1 MERRRIEYPGA
12 FYHVIQRGNNREL
25 IFRSDTDK
33 SCYLNNLVELKSKFD
48 FKLLGYVLMDNH
60 YHLLLQTGED
70 PLNKIIFRQN
80 MYYSRYFNKSHNRS
94 GHIYG
99 GRYKASL
106 IQDER
111 YAFAV
116 LRYIHWN
123 PVKAGI
129 TNVPEKYPWSSD
141 TSYRKNQNSEIDIDL
156 LLNTIN
162 PNNRNTA
169 IEQYIRMMRIEE
181 DVQYD
186 SAKVIGNQDFIDSI
200 ISKVENEQGGQQKQA
215 RRPLDEILK
224 AECETEKDFE
234 LIKSGSRKRSLGLI
248 KAKYIEEAVK
258 EGYSYEEI
266 GKSIGITDS
275 AVALYLK

>member
-1 MERRRIEYPGA
+1 MERRRIEFPGA
-12 FYHVIQRGNNREL
+12 FYHIIQRGNNRKL

-33 SCYLNNLVELKSKFD
+33 SFYLNNLVELKGKFD

-60 YHLLLQTGED
+60 YHLLLQSGED
-70 PLNKIIFRQN
+70 PLHKIIFHQN
-80 MYYSRYFNKSHNRS
+80 MFYCRYFNKAHNRS
-94 GHIYG
+94 GHLYG

-129 TNVPEKYPWSSD
+129 TTLPEKYPWSSD
-141 TSYRKNQNSEIDIDL
+141 ICYRKNRSGEIDIDL

-162 PNNRNTA
+162 PNNRQTA

-186 SAKVIGNQDFIDSI
+186 CAKIIGDEKFVDSL
-200 ISKVENEQGGQQKQA
+200 KNKDDAEQEDHTKKS
-215 RRPLDEILK
+215 RRPLDDILK
-224 AECETEKDFE
+224 TVCGNENEFE
-234 LIKSGSRKRSLGLI
+234 LIKTGSRKRCYAPI
-248 KAKYIEEAVK
+248 KSKYIKEAVK
-258 EGYSYEEI
+258 DGYSYKEI
-266 GKSIGITDS
+266 GNNISMSDS
-275 AVALYLK
+275 AVALYLR